1 MVWYQHKGG
10 LSVLRCDISV
20 LRCNDCVKVRC
31 LFKGKV
37 YVCSKVWLC
46 TSGADRYLKSHS
58 GLYRQLLS
66 RSRSEHLV
74 ELINTG
80 KMSEKKTLV
89 QGLL

>member
-1 MVWYQHKGG
+1 M
-10 LSVLRCDISV
+10 LRCDISV
-20 LRCNDCVKVRC
+20 ETCDDCVKVRC

-46 TSGADRYLKSHS
+46 TSGADSYLKSHP

-80 KMSEKKTLV
+80 KLSLTTGYRIIIPYLYVWVSEFS
-89 QGLL
+89 